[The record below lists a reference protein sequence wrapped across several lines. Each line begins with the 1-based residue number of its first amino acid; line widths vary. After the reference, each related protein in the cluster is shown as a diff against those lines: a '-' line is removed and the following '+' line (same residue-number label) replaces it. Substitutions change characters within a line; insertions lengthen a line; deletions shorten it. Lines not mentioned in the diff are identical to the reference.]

1 MCIRDR
7 RYDEIHAN
15 EGKEVVQSAPDADGR
30 KGRVF
35 DLVIP
40 IVSLIVLCIAAMLYT
55 GGILEGANIID
66 AFANCD
72 SSLSLAF
79 GSCFTILVIF
89 LLYIPRKVITFRE
102 FAQSLVDGFKAMVP
116 AILILTFAWTLSGIC
131 GESYLNAGGF
141 VAKFVQDTALAT
153 AILPAAFFL
162 IALGLAFATGTS
174 WGTFGILIP
183 IAIAIFGGVESQ
195 LLILTVASI
204 LAGAV
209 CGDHISP
216 ISDTTILA
224 STGAECNHIEHVST
238 QLPYAL
244 LVAGCCFVGYLIAGF
259 SNNGWIALGVSAV
272 LLIILLLALYKHSK
286 NCLLYTS
293 RCV

>member
-7 RYDEIHAN
+7 
-15 EGKEVVQSAPDADGR
+15 
-30 KGRVF
+30 
-35 DLVIP
+35 
-40 IVSLIVLCIAAMLYT
+40 
-55 GGILEGANIID
+55 
-66 AFANCD
+66 
-72 SSLSLAF
+72 
-79 GSCFTILVIF
+79 
-89 LLYIPRKVITFRE
+89 LYIPRKVITFRE

-286 NCLLYTS
+286 KKAS
-293 RCV
+293 AQ